1 MRLKTFLFLL
11 LSILVLSACGPKTPE
26 APTAIPTDTPT
37 PAPTLTPTPSTP
49 LAILILPE
57 GMDQTA
63 SDLYQKTVYD
73 LAQAS
78 GFRFQLRNALSPA
91 EAADPMLK
99 VVIALPPDPGMAAL
113 AAAAPHVQFLGI
125 NIPDLT
131 AGGNLSVLS
140 NSNDADNAAFL
151 AGYTA
156 AMLTTE
162 DDHHIGMLIPKDN
175 PEALRALQA
184 FTNGMSYYCG
194 MCRPFYLS
202 NYTYPQ
208 FIEIPADEKKEA
220 YGAYAD
226 YLILQRDVDAI
237 YVHSQVATPELL
249 TYIGTTGAL
258 SITDTSPVPRPASF
272 VMAMQPDVIQAIRSA
287 WPALITGQGGVN
299 VQSPLG
305 LTDIDETL
313 LTPGK
318 QRLVEQVLQG
328 LLDGTIYPLN

>member
-1 MRLKTFLFLL
+1 MRSKIALL
-11 LSILVLSACGPKTPE
+11 ILLTALVLSACGPKATE
-26 APTAIPTDTPT
+26 APTAVPTDTPI

-49 LAILILPE
+49 LAILIMPE
-57 GMDQTA
+57 DMDKES

-78 GFRFQLRNALSPA
+78 GFRFQLRNGLTPA

-113 AAAAPHVQFLGI
+113 AAAAPQAQFLAI

-131 AGGNLSVLS
+131 AGANLSVLS
-140 NSNDADNAAFL
+140 NQNDADNAAFL

-156 AMLTTE
+156 ALVTE
-162 DDHHIGMLIPKDN
+162 DYKIGMLIPKDN
-175 PEALRALQA
+175 QDALRALQA

-194 MCRPFYLS
+194 LCRPFYFV
-202 NYTYPQ
+202 NYSYPQ
-208 FIEIPADEKKEA
+208 YIEIPADEKKEA

-226 YLILQRDVDAI
+226 YLIIQRDVSTI
-237 YVHSQVATPELL
+237 YVYRDVATSDLL
-249 TYIGTTGAL
+249 TYIGTTGTM
-258 SITDTSPVPRPASF
+258 SIADSSPAPRPASF
-272 VMAMQPDVIQAIRSA
+272 VMAMQPDVIQAIQTSWA
-287 WPALITGQGGVN
+287 KLIAGQGGEN

-305 LTDIDETL
+305 LSDIDPTL

-318 QRLVEQVLQG
+318 QRLVEETLQG
-328 LLDGTIYPLN
+328 LLNGTISPLQ